1 MITYLIND
9 VKKSLTFEE
18 LFLALKNAG
27 IGFKVLLILN
37 EANSPLFQFCKAHK
51 IACTE
56 LVAHG
61 KRKRFLAIYKFLK
74 KNPSKIVH
82 THLFE
87 AGLIGGF
94 VSWLLRIP
102 KRVYTRHHGDQHIYE
117 APHAL
122 KYDKLINFFHTD
134 IICLSK
140 THLKQIKKFENPKA
154 KLHLVPHAYNKHSLI
169 STTEKTQEI
178 KDKYLIDLNQFNI
191 MVNAR
196 WTETKGVQDIIE
208 AFRIFIKTHE
218 NSKLWLFHASGD
230 YKKEIENNLNVL
242 PKNSFQSILFEE
254 EIISVYPLMDVFV
267 HVPQRATYESFGQVY
282 IEAMG
287 TGTASIFSLS
297 GIAEDV
303 IIPNENAL
311 QVPFNSPE
319 KIHDALLLLKTDSQL
334 TLKLQNNAKKIMSQF
349 LMDDHINKIRH
360 IYNDTF

>member
-18 LFLALKNAG
+18 LFLALKTEG

-37 EANSPLFQFCKAHK
+37 EDNSPLFQFCKVHE

-56 LVAHG
+56 IVADG
-61 KRKRFLAIYKFLK
+61 KRKRFIAIYKFLK
-74 KNPSKIVH
+74 SNPTKIVH

-94 VSWLLRIP
+94 VSWLLRIK

-134 IICLSK
+134 IICLSN
-140 THLKQIKKFENPKA
+140 THLKQIRNSERPKR
-154 KLHLVPHAYNKHSLI
+154 KLHLVPHAYNPKSLI
-169 STTEKTQEI
+169 TTAEEREKMRI
-178 KDKYLIDLNQFNI
+178 KYSIDSNHFNV

-196 WTETKGVQDIIE
+196 WTETKGVQDIID
-208 AFRIFIKTHE
+208 AFQLFQIRHE
-218 NSKLWLFHASGD
+218 NSKLWLFHASGNFKSELD
-230 YKKEIENNLNVL
+230 KKLNIL
-242 PKNSFQSILFEE
+242 QKNSFETIVFEE
-254 EIISVYPLMDVFV
+254 NIMAVYPLMNVFV

-287 TGTASIFSLS
+287 TGTACVFTLS
-297 GIAEDV
+297 GIAEDI
-303 IIPNENAL
+303 IIPNENAI
-311 QVPFNSPE
+311 QVPYNSPK
-319 KIHDALLLLKTDSQL
+319 KILEALLLIKNDSQL
-334 TLKLQNNAKKIMSQF
+334 TLKLQKNAEKIKSQF

>member
-1 MITYLIND
+1 MITYIIND

-18 LFLALKNAG
+18 LFLALKTDG

-56 LVAHG
+56 LVAHS

-74 KNPSKIVH
+74 NNPSKIVH

-117 APHAL
+117 TPHAL

-178 KDKYLIDLNQFNI
+178 KDKYLVDLNQFNI

-230 YKKEIENNLNVL
+230 YKKEIENNLNIL

-267 HVPQRATYESFGQVY
+267 HVPQRATFESFGQVY

-287 TGTASIFSLS
+287 SGTACIFTLS
-297 GIAEDV
+297 GIAEDIV
-303 IIPNENAL
+303 NPNENAIV
-311 QVPFNSPE
+311 VPFKSPL
-319 KIHDALLLLKTDSQL
+319 KISEALFLLKNNQKLIEKLEGNSKKIVNHFL
-334 TLKLQNNAKKIMSQF
+334 LENHLKLLKS
-349 LMDDHINKIRH
+349 
-360 IYNDTF
+360 IYY